1 MGFLLP
7 MMAAKAAPT
16 NQGFYRP
23 LLAKG
28 GKI

>member
-1 MGFLLP
+1 MGILLP
-7 MMAAKAAPT
+7 MMAAKAAST
-16 NQGFYRP
+16 HRGFYRP